1 MDKKITSS
9 EKKKTKKVE
18 SVKCAKCGLE
28 YSESALSA
36 DHRNEAFYEWDNK
49 ILCKDCLVMNGGL
62 PAFSTQVYEGYLKDP
77 NKGKAHDW

>member
-28 YSESALSA
+28 YSESGLSA
-36 DHRNEAFYEWDNK
+36 DHQNEAFYEWDNK

-62 PAFSTQVYEGYLKDP
+62 PASTLVYDGYLKDP